1 MVFGKAHQWTKP
13 VLQFR
18 QHHNTIATY
27 PEGNGDDLN
36 VGKLQS
42 QLNSQVRTL
51 HAFVNA
57 YKETSF
63 TGFNIF
69 LARKF

>member
-1 MVFGKAHQWTKP
+1 MK
-13 VLQFR
+13 
-18 QHHNTIATY
+18 
-27 PEGNGDDLN
+27 DDLN

-42 QLNSQVRTL
+42 QLNSQVRIL

-63 TGFNIF
+63 TGFIVSLPKSFNYY
-69 LARKF
+69 